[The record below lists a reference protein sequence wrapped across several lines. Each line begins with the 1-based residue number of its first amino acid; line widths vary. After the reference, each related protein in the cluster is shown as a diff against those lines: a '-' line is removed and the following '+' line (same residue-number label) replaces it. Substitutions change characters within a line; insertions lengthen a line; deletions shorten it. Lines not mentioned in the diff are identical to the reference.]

1 MTEKARR
8 GFKAMDPEAQRNIAS
23 KGCTTAH
30 KYGVAHRY
38 SSEEA
43 GRAGRVGGLA
53 LRFDPTVVLTW
64 SVLLL
69 VLALLSAVAS
79 LRRVL
84 RIDPIAATTG
94 GDGR

>member
-1 MTEKARR
+1 MLVRSLLTQVLLIVGLGLAL
-8 GFKAMDPEAQRNIAS
+8 GIALFAPLS
-23 KGCTTAH
+23 Q
-30 KYGVAHRY
+30 
-38 SSEEA
+38 S
-43 GRAGRVGGLA
+43 RVGGLA

-84 RIDPIAATTG
+84 RIDTIAATTG